1 MGYEIGTHHGQ
12 AIVVDVE
19 PPTAAEMDAA
29 RRVLVG
35 AGASDLLG
43 YLGLD

>member
-19 PPTAAEMDAA
+19 PPTPEQVDAA